1 MSDNSNTQKV
11 PEESENIAQNKTE
24 RTWIVKGIIIFVVL
38 GILFLFAKWVRDVGA
53 STYVKALYNFIA
65 VPAGQL
71 ASVNWH
77 TNILVMGKAGGA
89 HDGPDLTDT
98 MILVSVSLA
107 KPDIVAISIPRD
119 TWIPEIRAKIN
130 AAYYWGNQNTAYFGD
145 LKNSTGGIGFAKT
158 ITAEVVGQPIQY
170 GIVVDFTGFKDV
182 IDALGGIQVNVERS
196 FTDSLYPIAGKENDT
211 CGGDPLLGCRYQTVT
226 FNAGPQI
233 MNGDTAL
240 EFVRSRHAVGDE
252 GTDIA
257 REARQQKVIDAIK
270 SKILQPKVFLS
281 PKVDLAMLGVFKKY
295 VQTDLN
301 LPAGGVLAR
310 KILGGMK
317 NIKQLLVP
325 QDLLFNP
332 PINAVYDHQ
341 YVFIP
346 KAGNGKWSGINKWF
360 SSVLD

>member
-1 MSDNSNTQKV
+1 MSDYSNTEV
-11 PEESENIAQNKTE
+11 TEPEEEISKKKSKSPWVT
-24 RTWIVKGIIIFVVL
+24 KGIIIFVVL
-38 GILFLFAKWVRDVGA
+38 GILLLFVKWFQNVGA
-53 STYVKALYNFIA
+53 STYIKALYNFIA
-65 VPAGQL
+65 VPSGQL
-71 ASVNWH
+71 ASVNGR

-98 MILVSVSLA
+98 MILVSVSLT
-107 KPDIVAISIPRD
+107 KPDIVTISIPRD

-182 IDALGGIQVNVERS
+182 IDAIGGIQVNVENS
-196 FTDSLYPIAGKENDT
+196 FTDNLYPIAGRENDT
-211 CGGDPLLGCRYQTVT
+211 CGGDPLLKCRYQTVT
-226 FNAGPQI
+226 FNAGPQT
-233 MNGDTAL
+233 MNGDTVL

-252 GTDIA
+252 GTDLA
-257 REARQQKVIDAIK
+257 REARQQLVVDAIK
-270 SKILQPKVFLS
+270 SKILKPNVFLS
-281 PKVDLAMLGVFKKY
+281 PKVDAAMLGVFKKY
-295 VQTDLN
+295 VQTDLS

-317 NIKQLLVP
+317 NIKQLLIP

-332 PINAVYDHQ
+332 PVNAVYDQQ

-346 KAGNGKWSGINKWF
+346 KAGNGKWGEINQWF
-360 SSVLD
+360 SSVLN